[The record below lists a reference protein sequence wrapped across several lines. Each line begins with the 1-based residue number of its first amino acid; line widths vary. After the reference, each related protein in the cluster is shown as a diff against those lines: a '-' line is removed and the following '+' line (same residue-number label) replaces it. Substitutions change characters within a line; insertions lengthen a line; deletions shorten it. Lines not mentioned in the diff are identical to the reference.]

1 MVALCTPVRG
11 RSYLRHSEEPS
22 GWTPEWQHFAHVF
35 ENGCKFAIRMAS
47 QMTVLCTR
55 VRERSKICHPDAH
68 PDGRTLHTCSG
79 TAPNSQRGLP
89 PESRKHVKRSVS
101 VWYKCSQ
108 ISTDC
113 LKDDRP
119 VSGRFC
125 LQGIYIGTSGD
136 GFAVAAP
143 ARRRLARP
151 AWPVTCL
158 T

>member
-1 MVALCTPVRG
+1 M
-11 RSYLRHSEEPS
+11 
-22 GWTPEWQHFAHVF
+22 F

-47 QMTVLCTR
+47 QMAVLCTR

-89 PESRKHVKRSVS
+89 PESRKHLKRSVS

-125 LQGIYIGTSGD
+125 LQEGYIGTSTASPSPPTPTR
-136 GFAVAAP
+136 FPHSHLPPWSVIQSIKFNVANLCLYQLVGKQP
-143 ARRRLARP
+143 TKRLS
-151 AWPVTCL
+151 TYI
-158 T
+158 TF